1 MYNRFSKTVWC
12 IRFVSLEPGCK
23 NSKNVK
29 KNVGYYWL
37 DHMFHIMTCARYSC
51 VVLVGIVYLNV
62 KTFPASICQYAR
74 ILLSLFLKFI
84 HGMQLCF
91 IILFTISIQILLA
104 MVWGQLERNNISLY
118 ATLCHNKTVCW
129 WYEFI
134 FVMGDKIMNEV
145 ILRHY
150 EWWGIFIKW
159 VMQLLWIL
167 MGVTYE
173 YYFEMVRLAGL
184 RTFYKWTAG
193 CCKWPGTHS
202 SLEAESVTCLLTRSL
217 PKS

>member
-1 MYNRFSKTVWC
+1 
-12 IRFVSLEPGCK
+12 
-23 NSKNVK
+23 
-29 KNVGYYWL
+29 
-37 DHMFHIMTCARYSC
+37 MTCARYSC
-51 VVLVGIVYLNV
+51 VVLVGIGYLNV

-74 ILLSLFLKFI
+74 ILLSLSHKFI

-104 MVWGQLERNNISLY
+104 MVWGQAEGNNISLY

-150 EWWGIFIKW
+150 EWWGIFMKW

-167 MGVTYE
+167 MGVKVWILFWIGPVDWPY
-173 YYFEMVRLAGL
+173 
-184 RTFYKWTAG
+184 YKWTTG
-193 CCKWPGTHS
+193 CCKWPGTRS